1 MKQCGFKR
9 LDAEEVAATASDK
22 VQYRCE
28 DCNLTWSC
36 WAKPRIP
43 GYADILFVDSLIR
56 VTEIR
61 GFIRLPWQL
70 HPISFSV
77 SKLEL
82 ALSCSGKSGDRYPFK
97 KVTHNAEL
105 VNDQMA
111 CVV

>member
-9 LDAEEVAATASDK
+9 FDFEEVETPVTEK

-28 DCNLTWSC
+28 DCNLTWRC

-82 ALSCSGKSGDRYPFK
+82 ALSCSGKSGDRHLFK
-97 KVTHNAEL
+97 KVTHYVEL
-105 VNDQMA
+105 VNDHMA